1 MKYPENKIGQSVSK
15 TSFNNNWLLVCGREV
30 SENDFL
36 PTTKQ
41 NVNVLMDTALDQ
53 FVCITASQ

>member
-1 MKYPENKIGQSVSK
+1 MKYPENKTGQPVSK
-15 TSFNNNWLLVCGREV
+15 TSFNNNWLLVCGKEV

-36 PTTKQ
+36 STWKQ
-41 NVNVLMDTALDQ
+41 KVNVLMDAALDQ

>member
-1 MKYPENKIGQSVSK
+1 MKYPENKIGQPVSK
-15 TSFNNNWLLVCGREV
+15 TSFNNNWLLVCGKEV

-36 PTTKQ
+36 STTKQ
-41 NVNVLMDTALDQ
+41 KVNVLMDAALDQ